1 MKTFDDIIPEIK
13 NVLQTHINDLKQLNK
28 LVINRDLNGR
38 IRFLVDANIPD
49 NLKIIT
55 EKIAQSIANVLDKRI
70 PDIDRVFYEQ
80 DLDTIIEDT
89 PQFYLEGF
97 PNVLFIDR
105 LLGETNW
112 GSIQPERPDSKRIVF
127 YSIKG
132 GVGRSTALAVTA
144 WALAEEDKKVLVLDM
159 DLESPGLSSSLL
171 SPEEAPMYGIVDW
184 LVEDL
189 IDNGNAVFP
198 HVFSSSDLSR
208 NGEILVVPSYGK
220 NHSEYISKI
229 GRVWMPKINNNNND
243 NDNDIKRESWHARL
257 ERLIQELEAKH
268 KPDVVLIDSRAG
280 IDDISS
286 ACITNMGAN
295 TVLLFSIDSEQTWDG
310 YKILFEHWRK
320 TGVVEKIRERLQ
332 IVGSLIPESNQKE
345 YIGDLCEHSWDLF
358 TELLYDKVAP
368 DNINGDFFSFDKDET
383 EAPHYPLR
391 VFWNRGFQSLM
402 NFYRSTEQQVIRE
415 QSKNFYGDLIEFIK
429 GIIKNG

>member
-1 MKTFDDIIPEIK
+1 MKTFDEIIPEIK
-13 NVLQTHINDLKQLNK
+13 IVLHTQINDLEQLSK

-49 NLKIIT
+49 NLKTIT
-55 EKIAQSIANVLDKRI
+55 EKIAQSISDVLDERI
-70 PDIDRVFYEQ
+70 PEIDRVFYEQ
-80 DLDTIIEDT
+80 DLDTIIKDV

-97 PNVLFIDR
+97 PNVLFVDR

-112 GSIQPERPDSKRIVF
+112 ANIQPERSDSHRIVF

-144 WALAEEDKKVLVLDM
+144 WALAEEGKRVLILDM
-159 DLESPGLSSSLL
+159 DLESPGISSALL
-171 SPEEAPMYGIVDW
+171 PSEKIPMYGIVDW

-198 HVFSSSDLSR
+198 YVFSSSDLSR
-208 NGEILVVPSYGK
+208 NGDILVIPAYGK
-220 NHSEYISKI
+220 NPSEYISKI
-229 GRVWMPKINNNNND
+229 GRVWMPKINNN
-243 NDNDIKRESWHARL
+243 KRELWHNRL
-257 ERLIQELEAKH
+257 ERLIQELEARH

-280 IDDISS
+280 IDEISS

-320 TGVVEKIRERLQ
+320 TGVVEKIRDRLQ

-345 YIGDLCEHSWDLF
+345 YIGGLCEHSWDLF
-358 TELLYDKVAP
+358 TEQLYDNVTY
-368 DNINGDFFSFDKDET
+368 DNTNNDFFSFDKDEID
-383 EAPHYPLR
+383 APHYPRL

-402 NFYRSTEQQVIRE
+402 NFYQSMGQQVIRE
-415 QSKNFYGDLIEFIK
+415 QSKNFYSDLIEFIK